1 MIGGYSAYSKITYEL
16 CTRLVKMGHRVAHL
30 PMGLSN
36 RMSVQQHEGVLVYK
50 SGKDPWNEDVVLERY
65 CDFQADMIITLKE
78 PWVFQHTHKYAIN
91 FTPYAIIDHSPVS
104 PSITSRLSS
113 AFRVIVPSRFA
124 QRELRNAQIGNVAYI
139 PHGVRT
145 DIYKQL
151 EGEKEKYK
159 KLWFIE
165 EDDFTVLTVAMNRSR
180 KMIPQML
187 KGYKRFLELNP
198 DVKSHMLL
206 WTDVTGGRQ
215 SYHDGPIALGVSD
228 VGVNL
233 VPELLNLE
241 LGMNVNWPDK
251 KTIDAGIPEWSGEEH
266 GWDMVKMYNAADAFF
281 LCSGGEAAGL
291 PYLEALACGVTP
303 IGTDYA
309 GAPEYVGPGIN
320 VRWNDYVIMNTPGV
334 RRPLADI
341 DKMAEALTKIMNA
354 NPEKLARRARRYAER
369 FDWSRVMER
378 YVKPFIDDSE
388 LELYPKITKEG
399 LSKWA

>member
-1 MIGGYSAYSKITYEL
+1 MIGGYSAYSKIAYEL
-16 CTRLVKMGHRVAHL
+16 CTRLVKMGHRVAHI
-30 PMGLSN
+30 PMGMSN
-36 RMSVQQHEGVLVYK
+36 KMSVQQHEGVLVYK
-50 SGKDPWNEDVVLERY
+50 SGNDPWNEDVALERY
-65 CDFQADMIITLKE
+65 CDFQADMFITLKE
-78 PWVFQHTHKYAIN
+78 PWVFNHIYNFAIN
-91 FTPYAIIDHSPVS
+91 FTPYAIVDHSPVS
-104 PSITSRLSS
+104 PSITGRLRS
-113 AFRVIVPSRFA
+113 AFKVIVPSRFA
-124 QRELRNAQIGNVAYI
+124 QRELRKAQIGNLVYI

-145 DIYKQL
+145 DIYTKI
-151 EGEKEKYK
+151 EGEKENCK
-159 KLWFIE
+159 KLWFID

-206 WTDVTGGRQ
+206 WTDVSGSMQ
-215 SYHDGPIALGVSD
+215 SPLDGPVALGVSD

-233 VPELLNLE
+233 VPEILALE

-251 KTIDAGIPEWSGEEH
+251 KTIDKGIPDWSGEEH
-266 GWDMVKMYNAADAFF
+266 GWDMVKMYNAADAFL

-378 YVKPFIDDSE
+378 YVKPFIDDAE

-399 LSKWA
+399 VSKWA